1 MGNIL
6 TQAPFLYFNASVSIL
21 ITTFLAIFLI
31 LTIFPSILRM
41 CSRVDHEEPD
51 ADRIVVDIADQNTG
65 EIVNSMVVQLA
76 QRRT

>member
-1 MGNIL
+1 MGNII

-31 LTIFPSILRM
+31 LTIFH
-41 CSRVDHEEPD
+41 HEEPD

-76 QRRT
+76 PSKT